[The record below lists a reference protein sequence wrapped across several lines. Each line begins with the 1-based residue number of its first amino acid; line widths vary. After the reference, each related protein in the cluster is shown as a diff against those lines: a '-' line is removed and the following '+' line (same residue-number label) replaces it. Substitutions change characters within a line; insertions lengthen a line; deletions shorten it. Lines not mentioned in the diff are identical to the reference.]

1 MKTTIE
7 QVVKFYELYPQF
19 RGNIL
24 VRTRFGYKKIE
35 DAQCTAKNSNVIGV
49 FTESGEF
56 VKGSPDHLML
66 SNDARWVAIKD
77 LVVGNWLFNDNGPT
91 KITKITRYSAT
102 TDLYDLQ
109 VSEVKEFFANG
120 LVSHNST
127 MLDAICFALF
137 NKPFRN
143 ISKTQIINSI
153 NKKQCMVELEF
164 DIGSKAYKIRRGIKP
179 NVFEI
184 FIDGTLVDQDAA
196 SRDYQAYLEEHIL
209 KINYK
214 AFTQIVI
221 LGSASFVPF
230 MQLPASSRREIIE
243 DILDI
248 RIFSVMNTV
257 LKERLVDMKARLQKM
272 ESDLTLAKQQTKNQD
287 TFIKVLETDH
297 QTKIDENREAIRNA
311 REEIV
316 VAEKLAL
323 DYEESQ
329 ERVRISLGD
338 VTAPRLALQNVE
350 RSNAEYGR
358 QIAALKKE
366 IEQYEKNPT
375 ALAEA
380 VSIRL
385 ELQTIERNGS
395 DITKEIMHLQE
406 EIEQYQ
412 NNPTCP
418 TCGSKM
424 AVSVVRQETISREK
438 KIDTLAAERVGVDLK
453 QTTLHLKLKAL
464 AEQAIQTRRNQILE
478 LEESL
483 NNNTTA
489 LIAAQEAMET
499 IKLGEDQMK
508 VVEKKAAE
516 QRNIISSQERFIAS
530 LEKQIM
536 DAEAKT
542 GNIDKER
549 ETLAEMAS
557 NVVQLM
563 EDRAILNEEK
573 HYLDIAA
580 TMLKDSGIKTKV
592 IRQYLDTINKLV
604 NKYLAA
610 MDFFVSFTLD
620 EEFKEVIKSEFRDEF
635 SYENFS
641 EGEKQKI
648 DLSLMFTW
656 RTIAKTKNSM
666 NTNLL
671 ILDEVFDSSLDV
683 DGTDFVMNL
692 LNELAGTNVWVI
704 SHKGQGIDDKFTKV
718 IKFEKKQNFS
728 YMESE

>member
-1 MKTTIE
+1 MIS
-7 QVVKFYELYPQF
+7 F
-19 RGNIL
+19 
-24 VRTRFGYKKIE
+24 KKISFRNFLSTGNTPTE
-35 DAQCTAKNSNVIGV
+35 IILNADPTTLIVGKNG
-49 FTESGEF
+49 SG
-56 VKGSPDHLML
+56 K
-66 SNDARWVAIKD
+66 
-77 LVVGNWLFNDNGPT
+77 
-91 KITKITRYSAT
+91 
-102 TDLYDLQ
+102 
-109 VSEVKEFFANG
+109 
-120 LVSHNST
+120 ST

-143 ISKTQIINSI
+143 ISKTQIVNSI
-153 NKKQCMVELEF
+153 NKKQCVVEIEF

-179 NVFEI
+179 NIFEI
-184 FIDGTLVDQDAA
+184 YINNELIDQDAA
-196 SRDYQAYLEEHIL
+196 SKDYQAYLEDQIL

-230 MQLPASSRREIIE
+230 MQLPTSSRREIVE

-248 RIFSVMNTV
+248 RIFSVMNAV
-257 LKERLVDMKARLQKM
+257 LKERMTDMKSRLLTM

-297 QTKIDENREAIRNA
+297 QQKIDENREAIRNA
-311 REEIV
+311 KEQIV
-316 VAEKLAL
+316 VAETLATTH
-323 DYEESQ
+323 EEAL

-350 RSNAEYGR
+350 RSNAELSR
-358 QIAALKKE
+358 QITTLKYEIVQYETRPDLVGETMPFKLAIQNAEHSLTDIKKQIDRLNKE
-366 IEQYEKNPT
+366 IDGYISNPNCPT
-375 ALAEA
+375 CKQPLIVSVIEEA
-380 VSIRL
+380 IEDCNSKINEL
-385 ELQTIERNGS
+385 GDNKFEYLQTIDSKTVEMESVIQAAIQER
-395 DITKEIMHLQE
+395 Q
-406 EIEQYQ
+406 
-412 NNPTCP
+412 
-418 TCGSKM
+418 
-424 AVSVVRQETISREK
+424 K
-438 KIDTLAAERVGVDLK
+438 KIE
-453 QTTLHLKLKAL
+453 H
-464 AEQAIQTRRNQILE
+464 
-478 LEESL
+478 LEEQL

-489 LIAAQEAMET
+489 LIKAQEDMEG
-499 IKLGEDQMK
+499 IKMGEDQMR
-508 VVEKKAAE
+508 VVEKQITE
-516 QRNIISSQERFIAS
+516 QHNIISSQTRFIAS
-530 LEKQIM
+530 LEKQIT

-549 ETLAEMAS
+549 ETLEELAGK
-557 NVVQLM
+557 VVQLM
-563 EDRAILNEEK
+563 EDRAVLNEDK

-580 TMLKDSGIKTKV
+580 TMLKDSGIKTKI

-648 DLSLMFTW
+648 DLSLMFCW

-692 LNELAGTNVWVI
+692 LNELSGTNVWVI
-704 SHKGQGIDDKFTKV
+704 SHKGQGLDDKFSKV
-718 IKFEKKQNFS
+718 IKFIKKQNYS
-728 YMESE
+728 YMEPE

>member
-1 MKTTIE
+1 MISFKKVSFKNFLSTGNTPTEIVLNANPTTLI
-7 QVVKFYELYPQF
+7 V
-19 RGNIL
+19 G
-24 VRTRFGYKKIE
+24 
-35 DAQCTAKNSNVIGV
+35 KNG
-49 FTESGEF
+49 SG
-56 VKGSPDHLML
+56 KS
-66 SNDARWVAIKD
+66 S
-77 LVVGNWLFNDNGPT
+77 
-91 KITKITRYSAT
+91 
-102 TDLYDLQ
+102 
-109 VSEVKEFFANG
+109 
-120 LVSHNST
+120 

-143 ISKTQIINSI
+143 ISKTQITNSI
-153 NKKQCMVELEF
+153 NKKQCVVEIEF
-164 DIGSKAYKIRRGIKP
+164 DIGSKAYRIKRGIKP

-184 FIDGTLVDQDAA
+184 YIDEVLVDQDAA
-196 SRDYQAYLEEHIL
+196 SKDYQAYLEEHIL

-230 MQLPASSRREIIE
+230 MQLPAASRREIIE

-257 LKERLVDMKARLQKM
+257 LKERLVDMKLKLTAL
-272 ESDLTLAKQQTKNQD
+272 ESDLALAKQKTKNQD

-297 QTKIDENREAIRNA
+297 QTKITENKEAIRDA
-311 REEIV
+311 KETIV
-316 VAEKLAL
+316 VAEKLAMEH
-323 DYEESQ
+323 EESQ
-329 ERVRISLGD
+329 ERIRISLGD
-338 VTAPRLALQNVE
+338 VAAIRLALQNVE
-350 RSNAEYGR
+350 RSNGEYER
-358 QIAALKKE
+358 QIAELKAE
-366 IEQYEKNPT
+366 IQKAETMPLT
-375 ALAEA
+375 LAETMTL
-380 VSIRL
+380 RL
-385 ELQTIERNGS
+385 SLQDAKRTGTELSNKVNVLV
-395 DITKEIMHLQE
+395 DEIAKYE
-406 EIEQYQ
+406 T
-412 NNPTCP
+412 NPVCP
-418 TCGSKM
+418 TCGNKMSSK
-424 AVSVVRQETISREK
+424 VVKDAIEERNTQIKALETEV
-438 KIDTLAAERVGVDLK
+438 LAADQLRESVGLQIRELVE
-453 QTTLHLKLKAL
+453 TT
-464 AEQAIQTRRNQILE
+464 INVRRAKIKD

-483 NNNTTA
+483 NNNTKA
-489 LIAAQEAMET
+489 LIEAQEAMEG
-499 IKLGEDQMK
+499 IRLGEDQMK
-508 VVEKKAAE
+508 VIEKKAAE
-516 QRNIISSQERFIAS
+516 QRNIISSQERFITS
-530 LEKQIM
+530 LEKQIA

-549 ETLAEMAS
+549 ETLEEMAS

-563 EDRAILNEEK
+563 EDRAVLNEEK
-573 HYLDIAA
+573 HYLDIAG